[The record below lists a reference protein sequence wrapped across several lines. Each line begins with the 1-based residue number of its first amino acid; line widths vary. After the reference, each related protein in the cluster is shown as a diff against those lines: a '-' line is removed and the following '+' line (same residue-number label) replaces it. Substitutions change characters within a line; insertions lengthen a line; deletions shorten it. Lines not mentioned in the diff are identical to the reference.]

1 MYTSHKG
8 VHQIEP
14 TMNKKPALSRRHFVK
29 NSMVLTAGLPL
40 AGTLPAWAT
49 PAQQQPIPPASI
61 PLQWLDGKA
70 PALPGGV
77 TWGTPWPKGTIAKN
91 TAFALQQ
98 ANGTQLPLQ
107 SWPLAYWPDGSL
119 KWTAHAFAWQQ
130 PLTGPLQ
137 LITTRAPAT
146 GATPMAIENNDTI
159 TIHTGAITATIPK
172 KGSTIIQSLTR
183 NGKTIAQ
190 EGKLILHTR
199 TNPDNEPGTPTAN
212 ETFTGAITT
221 ATLGQNGPTRT
232 VIKIEGRHAGAAGRS
247 WLPFVLRL
255 YFYHNSDAIRILH
268 TITFDGDEQKD
279 FISGLGIRFSVPMQ
293 EELHNRHIRF
303 TGEAQGIFAEAVRG
317 LTGLRRDPG
326 QAITDAQVAGKATP
340 PISQFPP
347 AVAQRLQ
354 YIPAFGDYT
363 LLQASPLAFD
373 IQKRTRAGY
382 GWVQAAHGTR
392 SSGMAYLGTPT
403 GGIALGIRNCWQSYP
418 AQLDIRNA
426 HTENEFSPLPPGSRS
441 LSGGRGPE
449 LTAWLWAPKA
459 NPMDLRFYHD
469 GMGQDTFEKQREG
482 LEITYEDYE
491 PGFGSPVGVARTS
504 ELMLHVL
511 PATPSNQQLANMAAA
526 LQQPPLLVAAP
537 ATYTEAGVFGTSWNQ
552 PPIPSPK
559 KEAFEKQLAWYFDF
573 YQQQVQQQHWYGF
586 WNYGDVMHSYDKDRH
601 TWKYD
606 IGGFA
611 WDNSELS
618 TDLWLWYYFLHT
630 GQADVFRMAEAM
642 TRHTGEVDVHHL
654 GPFSPL
660 GSRHNVQHWGCS
672 AKQLRISTV
681 ANRRFYYYLTADD
694 RVGDLMR
701 EQVEAVRTLR
711 TIVPGRKLGQQPAT
725 QEGFASVSF
734 GTDWGAIA
742 AAWLTEWERTGNE
755 QIRDRLLH
763 SMHTIGQ
770 QPFGFFTGTAN
781 MELNTGKFQLMDKAR
796 PQASHLSAVF
806 GLAEICAELIALTDI
821 PAFEKAWLQYCELY
835 NASPE
840 EQQAALGTGLGKL
853 NLQQAHARLTAFA
866 ARRKQDN
873 RLAARA
879 WKEFY
884 EGGAGIRKPIP
895 SVQHLVGP
903 EVLNPVDEADN
914 ISTNAVAQWGLT
926 ALMLLGFIGPSL
938 PDDAK
943 S

>member
-1 MYTSHKG
+1 
-8 VHQIEP
+8 
-14 TMNKKPALSRRHFVK
+14 MNKKPALSRRHFVK
-29 NSMVLTAGLPL
+29 HSMVLAAGLPL
-40 AGTLPAWAT
+40 VNTLPAWANSST
-49 PAQQQPIPPASI
+49 EEGPLPPPI
-61 PLQWLDGKA
+61 PLQWLDGQS
-70 PALPGGV
+70 PVLPGGV
-77 TWGTPWPKGTIAKN
+77 TWGMPWPKGAIPKN

-98 ANGTQLPLQ
+98 TGGSQLLLQ

-119 KWTAHAFAWQQ
+119 KWSAHAAAWQQ
-130 PLTGPLQ
+130 PVTGPLQ
-137 LITTRAPAT
+137 LLTTKAPAT
-146 GATPMAIENNDTI
+146 SPAPMATETTDTI
-159 TIHTGAITATIPK
+159 TVHTSAITATINK
-172 KGSTIIQSLTR
+172 KGTTLIQSLTR
-183 NGKTIAQ
+183 NGKAIAQ
-190 EGKLILHTR
+190 QGKLILLTR
-199 TNPDNEPGTPTAN
+199 SNPDNEPGTPATN
-212 ETFTGAITT
+212 ESFTGNIASIT
-221 ATLGQNGPTRT
+221 LEQNGAIRT
-232 VIKIEGRHAGAAGRS
+232 VVKIEGKHTGTNDRS
-247 WLPFVLRL
+247 WLPFVIRL
-255 YFYHNSDAIRILH
+255 YFYKDSDAIRILH

-293 EELHNRHIRF
+293 GEELHNRHIRF
-303 TGEAQGIFAEAVRG
+303 TGEAQGIFAEALRG

-326 QAITDAQVAGKATP
+326 NAITEAQTAGKATP
-340 PISQFPP
+340 PLSQFPA

-363 LLQASPLAFD
+363 LFQASPHAFD
-373 IQKRTRAGY
+373 IQKRTRTGY
-382 GWVQAAHGTR
+382 GWIQAAHGTR
-392 SSGMAYLGTPT
+392 SSGMVYLGSPA

-426 HTENEFSPLPPGSRS
+426 HTETAT
-441 LSGGRGPE
+441 

-511 PATPSNQQLANMAAA
+511 PATPSNQQLALLATT

-537 ATYTEAGVFGTSWNQ
+537 AVYTAAGVFGTSWNQ
-552 PPIPSPK
+552 PSPASPQK
-559 KEAFEKQLAWYFDF
+559 QAIEKQLAAYFD
-573 YQQQVQQQHWYGF
+573 YYRQQVDQHHWYGF

-618 TDLWLWYYFLHT
+618 TDLWLWYYFLYT
-630 GQADVFRMAEAM
+630 GRADTFRMAEAM

-681 ANRRFYYYLTADD
+681 ANRRFYYYLTADE

-701 EQVEAVRTLR
+701 QQVEAHRTLS
-711 TIVPGRKLGQQPAT
+711 TIVPGRKVGQQPAT
-725 QEGFASVSF
+725 QEGYASVSL

-755 QIRDRLLH
+755 QIRERLFQ
-763 SMHTIGQ
+763 SMRTIGR
-770 QPFGFFTGTAN
+770 QPYGFFTGTAN

-796 PQASHLSAVF
+796 PTASHLNAVF
-806 GLAEICAELIALTDI
+806 GLAEICAELIQLTDI

-835 NASPE
+835 NASQE
-840 EQQAALGTGLGKL
+840 EQKAALGTALGKL
-853 NLQQAHARLTAFA
+853 NLQQAHARLTAFV
-866 ARRKQDN
+866 ARRRKDD
-873 RLAARA
+873 RLAQRA
-879 WKEFY
+879 WKVFFD
-884 EGGAGIRKPIP
+884 GGAGIRNPN
-895 SVQHLVGP
+895 LVPHQLKGP
-903 EVLNPVDEADN
+903 EVLNPVEEVEN
-914 ISTNAVAQWGLT
+914 ISTNATAQWGLT
-926 ALMLLGFIGPSL
+926 ALVLLGYIGPSL
-938 PDDAK
+938 PAAN

>member
-1 MYTSHKG
+1 
-8 VHQIEP
+8 
-14 TMNKKPALSRRHFVK
+14 MNKKPALSRRHFVK
-29 NSMVLTAGLPL
+29 HSMVLAAGLPL
-40 AGTLPAWAT
+40 ASTLPAWAT
-49 PAQQQPIPPASI
+49 ATEEELPPAAPI

-70 PALPGGV
+70 PILPGGA
-77 TWGTPWPKGTIAKN
+77 TWGVPWPKGSITKN

-98 ANGTQLPLQ
+98 AVGAQLPLQ

-119 KWTAHAFAWQQ
+119 KWTAHATAWQQ
-130 PLTGPLQ
+130 PLTDDLQ
-137 LITTRAPAT
+137 LVTTKAPAT
-146 GATPMAIENNDTI
+146 ASPPMATENAATI
-159 TIHTGAITATIPK
+159 TIRTGLITATINK
-172 KGSTIIQSLTR
+172 KGATIIQSIAR
-183 NGKTIAQ
+183 NGKPIAL

-199 TNPDNEPGTPTAN
+199 TNPGNEPGTPTTN
-212 ETFTGAITT
+212 EAFTGNIEA
-221 ATLGQNGPTRT
+221 ATLEQNGGVRT
-232 VIKIEGRHAGAAGRS
+232 LVKIEGKHTGTNGRS
-247 WLPFVLRL
+247 WLPFVIRL
-255 YFYHNSDAIRILH
+255 YFYKDSDAIRILH

-279 FISGLGIRFSVPMQ
+279 FISGLGIRFSVPLQ
-293 EELHNRHIRF
+293 EEMHNRHIRF
-303 TGEAQGIFAEAVRG
+303 TGEGQGIFAEAVRG

-326 QAITDAQVAGKATP
+326 KAFTDAQIAGKATP
-340 PISQFPP
+340 PLSQFPA

-363 LLQASPLAFD
+363 LLQASPNAFD
-373 IQKRTRAGY
+373 IQKRTREGF
-382 GWVQAAHGTR
+382 GWIQAAHGTR
-392 SSGMAYLGTPT
+392 SAGMVYLGTPT

-418 AQLDIRNA
+418 AQLDIRDA
-426 HTENEFSPLPPGSRS
+426 HTEKAA
-441 LSGGRGPE
+441 

-504 ELMLHVL
+504 ELMLHLL
-511 PATPSNQQLANMAAA
+511 PATPSNQQLAQLAGT
-526 LQQPPLLVAAP
+526 LQQPPLLITAP
-537 ATYTEAGVFGTSWNQ
+537 AVYTAAGVFGTGWNQ
-552 PPIPSPK
+552 PSPPSAK
-559 KEAFEKQLAWYFDF
+559 KQAIENQLAGYFDY
-573 YQQQVQQQHWYGF
+573 YQKQVDQHHWYGF

-618 TDLWLWYYFLHT
+618 TDLWLWYYFLYT
-630 GQADVFRMAEAM
+630 GRADTFRMAEAM

-681 ANRRFYYYLTADD
+681 ANRRFYYYLTADE

-701 EQVEAVRTLR
+701 QQVEAHRTLR
-711 TIVPGRKLGQQPAT
+711 TIVPGRKIGQQPAT
-725 QEGFASVSF
+725 QEGYASVSL

-742 AAWLTEWERTGNE
+742 AAWLTEWERTGND
-755 QIRDRLLH
+755 QVRDRLFQ
-763 SMHTIGQ
+763 SMRTIGQ
-770 QPFGFFTGTAN
+770 QPYGFFTGAAN
-781 MELNTGKFQLMDKAR
+781 MELNSGKFERMDKAR
-796 PQASHLSAVF
+796 PTASHLNAVF
-806 GLAEICAELIALTDI
+806 GLAEICAELIQLTDI

-835 NASPE
+835 NASQE
-840 EQQAALGTGLGKL
+840 EQKAALGTGLGKL

-866 ARRKQDN
+866 ARRKQDD

-879 WKEFY
+879 WKEFFD
-884 EGGAGIRKPIP
+884 GGAGIRNATLV
-895 SVQHLVGP
+895 VQQLKGP
-903 EVLNPVDEADN
+903 ETLSPVDEAEN
-914 ISTNAVAQWGLT
+914 ISTNATAQWGLT
-926 ALMLLGFIGPSL
+926 ALMLLGFIGPAL
-938 PDDAK
+938 PAAK